1 MSAKSHINIYLQ
13 KCSKLFSIIYKFIIN
28 NPLNISVSLTILSLL
43 ALFITKNFY
52 VIIISLLLGFV
63 SVLIY
68 KYGCKNCKRLFTIS
82 YSGKEY
88 IETKLVPYRYRFETR
103 YLYSNG
109 NYMDSKYS
117 EEQTRKERVE
127 HHRHIYKCK
136 SCGHCVYNYFTK
148 NLDEDTRPDL
158 ILDTITTSIK
168 EPKECVI
175 CGSPLRTRRKY
186 CSKCRPSG
194 RSRPYDY

>member
-1 MSAKSHINIYLQ
+1 MNYKW
-13 KCSKLFSIIYKFIIN
+13 IIK
-28 NPLNISVSLTILSLL
+28 NPFNISISLT
-43 ALFITKNFY
+43 
-52 VIIISLLLGFV
+52 VISLVIFFISKNVYAIIATLLFGIITILV
-63 SVLIY
+63 Y
-68 KYGCKNCKRLFTIS
+68 KYSCKNCKHLFTVS
-82 YSGKEY
+82 HAGKEY
-88 IETKLVPYRYRFETR
+88 IETKLVPYRFRFETR

-136 SCGHCVYNYFTK
+136 SCGHCTYSYFTK
-148 NLDEDTRPDL
+148 NLDEDTRPNL
-158 ILDTITTSIK
+158 ILDTIKTSIK

-186 CSKCRPSG
+186 CSECRPSG